1 LGRFAS
7 LPAVLVWAVRPD
19 LDRQALPGWLR
30 EWLLVPV
37 TPTDLDTALEALR
50 AEGVLGTQDRPQAER
65 LSSLVNEWGL
75 RAWVREA
82 RRADEDQG

>member
-1 LGRFAS
+1 M
-7 LPAVLVWAVRPD
+7 LPAALVWAVRPD
-19 LDRQALPGWLR
+19 LDRQVLPGWLR
-30 EWLLVPV
+30 ERLLVPV

-50 AEGVLGTQDRPQAER
+50 AEGVLDTQDRPQAER